1 MRETKSVPAWA
12 WVGCGCAGA
21 ILAIVAGVA
30 GLGFWG
36 ASQVRELSEGMADP
50 EKRRENVLEV
60 LGATE
65 LPGGYHPVVGLSV
78 PFVFDLAIL
87 SSAPVEPEAI
97 ESESFQLG
105 NEGFLYV
112 RFPGFTGDD
121 PALRDFLEGTGD
133 DPEVLK
139 DTNVDLELEER
150 VSQGA
155 LSREDD
161 EILWACHRGS
171 VAMEQGGSAARGLVT
186 LMLFDCDS
194 DERRRIGI
202 WFGPDPASGMA
213 AEALDLAG
221 SVGEGEAIERFLLP
235 IRPCK

>member
-1 MRETKSVPAWA
+1 
-12 WVGCGCAGA
+12 
-21 ILAIVAGVA
+21 
-30 GLGFWG
+30 
-36 ASQVRELSEGMADP
+36 MADP

-65 LPGGYHPVVGLSV
+65 LPEGYHPVVGLSV

-87 SSAPVEPEAI
+87 SAAPLDPEAM
-97 ESESFQLG
+97 ESGSFQLG
-105 NEGFLYV
+105 DEGFLYV
-112 RFPGFTGDD
+112 RFPGFAGED
-121 PALRDFLEGTGD
+121 PAFRDFLEGQGD

-155 LSREDD
+155 LSREND

-171 VAMEQGGSAARGLVT
+171 VAMEEGGRSPRGLVT
-186 LMLFDCDS
+186 LLLIDCDS

-202 WFGPDPASGMA
+202 WFGPDPASETA

-221 SVGEGEAIERFLLP
+221 TVGEGRSIERFLLP
-235 IRPCK
+235 IRPCP